1 MPQKPD
7 LAKRE
12 SWRSRLEEFGRGNER
27 IVDFCRRLS
36 VPVWSFYYW
45 QQRLRAPA
53 LSERQRVQGNG
64 RGTTRRDR
72 LAHHDRLAHRAGR
85 ARTQRRL
92 NFVPIQVTG
101 GRSVEVYLPNGTR
114 VMVPCQDRDAIGAVI
129 AALVS
134 DPPEHR
140 PC

>member
-12 SWRSRLEEFGRGNER
+12 SWRNRLEEFGRGNER

-36 VPVWSFYYW
+36 IPVWSFYYW
-45 QQRLRAPA
+45 QQRLRTPA
-53 LSERQRVQGNG
+53 LSERQRNQRNG

-72 LAHHDRLAHRAGR
+72 LAHRAGR
-85 ARTQRRL
+85 ARTQPRL

-101 GRSVEVYLPNGTR
+101 GRSVEVYLPDGTR

-134 DPPEHR
+134 DPPERR